1 MSLQTSFFS
10 CWRSLF
16 GGRRGHRNK
25 PEKENGF
32 GAMTRAFSQH
42 LPKGALAATASGAHS
57 RRRLFS
63 LENTFWV
70 FLWQVLRPANACR
83 EAVRQ
88 FQAWWRALGHPRA
101 SASTAAYCQARAR
114 LALATLQNL
123 GVALATK
130 LQRNVR
136 HAELWLGRRVTLLDG
151 TGLSMPDTPQN
162 QARWPQWGNQAPG
175 CGFPVLRLG
184 TLFCLASG
192 ALLRYAV
199 GNKHQ
204 PENHLVRELCA
215 ALAESDIVL
224 ADRGFCSFG
233 LLAVLQARKVD
244 VVVRLHQL
252 RRQDFRRGRRLGP
265 DDRVMTWQRPDARAN
280 DPWQPE
286 HPALPAILQV
296 RLVRYRV
303 AVPGFRTRRITL
315 ATTLLD
321 AQRFPASALA
331 ELYRRRWE
339 IETHYREF
347 KITTG
352 ADVLRCRTP
361 KMIEKELAM
370 HVIGYNLVRSVM
382 QESAHRHHVAL
393 RTLSFKGA
401 LDTLRQFAAV
411 IQTAHPRPKWQRQ
424 LYQQLLELIAQDL
437 LPARPNRHEPRAL
450 KRRPK
455 DYPRLTT
462 PRRLMHIPRRNRSHS
477 RRSPKGLS

>member
-1 MSLQTSFFS
+1 MSLQTTFFS
-10 CWRSLF
+10 SWRSIF
-16 GGRRGHRNK
+16 GGRRARRGQSETESR
-25 PEKENGF
+25 F
-32 GAMTRAFSQH
+32 GAMTRTFGQH
-42 LPKGALAATASGAHS
+42 LPKDALAATQGGAHS

-70 FLWQVLRPANACR
+70 FLWQVLSPASACR

-88 FQAWWRALGHPRA
+88 FQAWWRALGHPSA

-123 GVALATK
+123 GVVLATK

-151 TGLSMPDTPQN
+151 SGLSMPDTPAN

-175 CGFPVLRLG
+175 CGFPTMRLVA
-184 TLFCLASG
+184 LFCLASG

-204 PENHLVRELCA
+204 HENHLVRELCA
-215 ALAESDIVL
+215 ALEESDLVL

-233 LLAVLQARKVD
+233 LLAVLGARKID
-244 VVVRLHQL
+244 AVVRLHHL

-265 DDRVMTWQRPDARAN
+265 DDRVMTWQRPGARPN
-280 DPWQPE
+280 DPWQSE
-286 HPALPAILQV
+286 LAARPATLQV
-296 RLVRYRV
+296 RLIRFRV
-303 AVPGFRTRRITL
+303 AVPGFRTHAITL

-321 AQRFPASALA
+321 AQRFSARALA

-361 KMIEKELAM
+361 RMIEKELAM
-370 HVIGYNLVRSVM
+370 HVIGYNLVRAVM
-382 QESAHRHHVAL
+382 QESAHLHHIDL

-401 LDTLRQFAAV
+401 LDTLRQFAEV
-411 IQTAHPRPKWQRQ
+411 IQVAQTRPQRQRQ
-424 LYQQLLELIAQDL
+424 LYDQLLEIIAHDL
-437 LPARPNRHEPRAL
+437 LPTRPNRHEPRAT

-455 DYPRLTT
+455 EYPRLTK
-462 PRRLMHIPRRNRSHS
+462 PRRLMRFPRRDRS
-477 RRSPKGLS
+477 RSQRSQKGLS

>member
-10 CWRSLF
+10 CWQSIF
-16 GGRRGHRNK
+16 GGRRSHRQK
-25 PEKENGF
+25 PPQESDF
-32 GAMTRAFSQH
+32 GAMMQTLGQH
-42 LPKGALAATASGAHS
+42 LPKDALAATKGGAHS

-70 FLWQVLRPANACR
+70 FLWQVLNPASACR

-88 FQAWWRALGHPRA
+88 FQAWWLALGHA
-101 SASTAAYCQARAR
+101 KTSASTAAYCQARGR
-114 LALATLQNL
+114 LALATIQNL
-123 GVALATK
+123 GAALATK
-130 LQRNVR
+130 LERNVR
-136 HAELWLGRRVTLLDG
+136 QAELWLGRRVRLLDG
-151 TGLSMPDTPQN
+151 SGLSMPDTPAN
-162 QARWPQWGNQAPG
+162 QARWPQWGNQTPG
-175 CGFPVLRLG
+175 CGFPVLRLV
-184 TLFCLASG
+184 TLFCWASG

-204 PENHLVRELCA
+204 HENHLVRELCG
-215 ALAESDIVL
+215 ALEESDLVL
-224 ADRGFCSFG
+224 ADRGFCSYG

-244 VVVRLHQL
+244 AVFRLHHL
-252 RRQDFRRGRRLGP
+252 RRQDFRRGQRLGP
-265 DDRVMTWQRPDARAN
+265 DDRVMTWQRPDARPN

-286 HPALPAILQV
+286 HASLPATLQI
-296 RLVRYRV
+296 RLVRYQV

-352 ADVLRCRTP
+352 ADVLRCQSP

-370 HVIGYNLVRSVM
+370 HVVGYNLVRCVM
-382 QESAHRHHVAL
+382 QESAHLHRVPL
-393 RTLSFKGA
+393 RALSFKGA
-401 LDTLRQFAAV
+401 LDTLRQFAEV
-411 IQTAHPRPKWQRQ
+411 IQAAHLRPRRQRQ
-424 LYQQLLELIAQDL
+424 LYNQLLELIAADL
-437 LPARPNRHEPRAL
+437 LPDRPNRHEPRAI

-455 DYPRLTT
+455 PYPRLTR
-462 PRRLMHIPRRNRSHS
+462 PRRLMRVPRRNRS
-477 RRSPKGLS
+477 RRSPQGLS